1 MNNLALNNFPTNG
14 QPRIIP
20 YPNTFEDN
28 SIKDIL
34 NGNERII
41 KVASNSATYR
51 DYLEY
56 GFILEKIISGIQA
69 NNLYHHLDVRLV
81 KGQVEEGNIVYRLN
95 PNTRMRVL
103 SSVNVHSEPK
113 TSVLQSDVV
122 LALIKEVAK
131 SDGLDVDLVFSSIS
145 KFMAIHNNTVY
156 VLMPVVQEN

>member
-1 MNNLALNNFPTNG
+1 MNNLALNKFPTND

-41 KVASNSATYR
+41 KVESNSATYR

-56 GFILEKIISGIQA
+56 RSTLEKIISRIQA
-69 NNLYHHLDVRLV
+69 NNLYHLLDVRLI
-81 KGQVEEGNIVYRLN
+81 KGQVEEGNIVYKLN
-95 PNTRMRVL
+95 PNIGMRVL
-103 SSVNVHSEPK
+103 SSVNIHSEPK